1 MKIGITGG
9 IGSGK
14 SYVCQRLIAR
24 GYEVYDCDS
33 AAKRLMRSSPEIR
46 EQLTALIGPDT
57 YLEVKDEKGE
67 AREYT
72 LNKKK
77 VAEFLLV
84 SEDHAKAVDAIV
96 HPAVFRDFEASGMTW
111 MESAILF
118 ESGAYRLVDKTIV
131 VTAPEEVR
139 IQRVMQRDGI
149 SREKVLE
156 WMNRQLPQEEV
167 RRRADFEIVNDGE
180 ADIEK
185 QLNKIL
191 STMKETILAIA
202 GKPGLYKLVT
212 RGKNNLIVEALDTT
226 HRRQPAFATDR
237 ITSLND
243 IAMFTETDD
252 VPLMTVLDNLKNLEG
267 GKKASINEK
276 KASGQELQDYFTK
289 VLPEWDRDRVQ
300 NSHIKKLITWYN
312 ILVEN
317 GITDFKTEE
326 PEETK
331 EEASE

>member
-33 AAKRLMRSSPEIR
+33 AAKRLMRTSPEIR
-46 EQLTALIGPDT
+46 QQLTALIGPET
-57 YLEVKDEKGE
+57 YIDN
-67 AREYT
+67 T

-84 SEDHAKAVDAIV
+84 SEDNAKAVDAIV
-96 HPAVFRDFEASGMTW
+96 HPAVFCDFEASGMKW
-111 MESAILF
+111 MESAILY

-139 IQRVMQRDGI
+139 IQRVMQRDSI

-156 WMNRQLPQEEV
+156 WMARQMPQEEV
-167 RRRADFEIVNDGE
+167 RRRANFEIVNDGE
-180 ADIEK
+180 ANIEQ

-191 STMKETILAIA
+191 RNMKETILAIA
-202 GKPGLYKLVT
+202 GKPGLYKLVS
-212 RGKNNLIVEALDTT
+212 RGKNNLIVEALDAT

-237 ITSLND
+237 ITSLGD

-252 VPLMTVLDNLKNLEG
+252 VPLMTVLDNMKNLED

-276 KASGQELQDYFTK
+276 KASGKELQDYFTK

-312 ILVEN
+312 ILIES

-326 PEETK
+326 SEE
-331 EEASE
+331 

>member
-1 MKIGITGG
+1 MRIGITGG

-24 GYEVYDCDS
+24 GYEVYDCDN
-33 AAKRLMRSSPEIR
+33 AAKRLMRTSPEIR
-46 EQLTALIGPDT
+46 QQLTALIGPDT
-57 YLEVKDEKGE
+57 YLKESGE
-67 AREYT
+67 FV
-72 LNKKK
+72 LNKAA
-77 VAEFLLV
+77 VAKFLLG
-84 SEDHAKAVDAIV
+84 SESNAQAVDAIV
-96 HPAVFRDFEASGMTW
+96 HPAVFRDFEASGMKW

-118 ESGAYRLVDKTIV
+118 ESGACRLVDKTIV

-139 IQRVMQRDGI
+139 IQRVMTRDNI

-156 WMNRQLPQEEV
+156 WMARQLPQEEV
-167 RRRADFEIVNDGE
+167 RSRADFEIVNDGE

-191 STMKETILAIA
+191 RTMKETILAIA

-212 RGKNNLIVEALDTT
+212 RGKNNLIVEALDAT

-237 ITSLND
+237 ITSLGD

-252 VPLMTVLDNLKNLEG
+252 VPLMTVLDNMKTLEG

-276 KASGQELQDYFTK
+276 KASGKELQDYFTK

-312 ILVEN
+312 ILIEN
-317 GITDFKTEE
+317 GVTDFKEETEKT
-326 PEETK
+326 EETK